1 MFELEGIEEPLAREA
16 LALAAAKLP
25 VRSKFVKRE
34 ER

>member
-1 MFELEGIEEPLAREA
+1 MFELEGIEEPQARKA

-25 VRSKFVKRE
+25 IRSKFVRRE

>member
-1 MFELEGIEEPLAREA
+1 MFELEGIEEKLAREA

>member
-1 MFELEGIEEPLAREA
+1 MVELEGIELALARKA

-25 VRSKFVKRE
+25 VRSKFVMRE